1 MRPEVSV
8 IIVSWNTKDILLDC
22 LRSLYAQTAA
32 TIQVIVVDNA
42 SSDGSADAVETEF
55 PQATLI
61 RSDENLGFAKGNNRG
76 LEVANG
82 RYILYLNP
90 DTIIL
95 DGAVDKMIHYLG
107 ANPSIG
113 VLGPHTYNA
122 DGRTTQDTVIFKP
135 TLGRMFHTHVPV
147 WRLIPGWK
155 PELAGQASWHR
166 TGPVEVVKG
175 CCMLMPASLVH
186 DLGGMSEKH
195 FMYSEEE
202 DLCSRAAQKG
212 FETRY
217 YHEASIIHLGGE
229 ATKQNSN
236 TMVRA
241 QVASWT
247 DVFRQHNPNS
257 SVAAFKILL
266 GFGSMWRWL
275 AWAPLAL
282 VPSKSELARHRM
294 REHIAT
300 IRALISM

>member
-22 LRSLYAQTAA
+22 LRSLYEQTRSAM
-32 TIQVIVVDNA
+32 QVVVVDNA
-42 SSDGSADAVETEF
+42 SSDGSADAVEAAF
-55 PQATLI
+55 PQVILI
-61 RSDENLGFAKGNNRG
+61 RSDVNLGFAKGNNRG
-76 LEVANG
+76 LEVADG

-95 DGAVDKMIHYLG
+95 DGAVDKMIRFLDEH
-107 ANPSIG
+107 PSIG

-122 DGRTTQDTVIFKP
+122 DGTTTQDTVIFKP

-147 WRLIPGWK
+147 WRLIPGWR

-175 CCMLMPASLVH
+175 CCMLMPATLVR

-202 DLCSRAAQKG
+202 DLCSRAAGRG
-212 FETRY
+212 FATWY

-229 ATKQNSN
+229 ATKQNSEA
-236 TMVRA
+236 MVRA
-241 QVASWT
+241 QVAAWT
-247 DVFRQHNPNS
+247 DVFRQGNPGS
-257 SVAAFKILL
+257 SVTMFRLLL
-266 GFGSMWRWL
+266 GFGSVWRWMV
-275 AWAPLAL
+275 WALQTPI
-282 VPSKSELARHRM
+282 PSRSELARRRM
-294 REHIAT
+294 REHLAT
-300 IRALISM
+300 LKALLA